1 MSRLLAGSTESTPVA
16 THGVCHEPAE
26 DHHQCFHVRP
36 GGVARVTSD
45 KVLQAVRECRGGL
58 TTYDIARSLGTG
70 EYQVRAAISWLVRRG
85 IVERIGI
92 AKRPLPARKKHGNR
106 ETYPAA
112 LYRVKEEKAPAD
124 FGALMAAFCR

>member
-1 MSRLLAGSTESTPVA
+1 MSQQKIITNVSTFDR
-16 THGVCHEPAE
+16 GV
-26 DHHQCFHVRP
+26 
-36 GGVARVTSD
+36 VARVTSD
-45 KVLQAVRECRGGL
+45 KVLQAVRGCRGGL

-112 LYRVKEEKAPAD
+112 LYRVKEEKTPAD
-124 FGALMAAFCR
+124 FGALMAAFGR